1 MKSGWLT
8 IRAANGHT
16 WSYSRAEL
24 YRTARDMAKGI
35 GKLAHWWIEFD
46 PNNGHAMVRAEIA
59 RKDGLREIAN
69 CAL

>member
-1 MKSGWLT
+1 
-8 IRAANGHT
+8 
-16 WSYSRAEL
+16 
-24 YRTARDMAKGI
+24 MAKGI